1 MKKIA
6 GESINLNVSK
16 ENHKHMRYGSKDTE
30 WVGQNNPENQTFE
43 KIKKIWRCHHL
54 TNVYQNSWS

>member
-30 WVGQNNPENQTFE
+30 
-43 KIKKIWRCHHL
+43 
-54 TNVYQNSWS
+54 

>member
-6 GESINLNVSK
+6 GESINLNISK

-30 WVGQNNPENQTFE
+30 
-43 KIKKIWRCHHL
+43 
-54 TNVYQNSWS
+54 